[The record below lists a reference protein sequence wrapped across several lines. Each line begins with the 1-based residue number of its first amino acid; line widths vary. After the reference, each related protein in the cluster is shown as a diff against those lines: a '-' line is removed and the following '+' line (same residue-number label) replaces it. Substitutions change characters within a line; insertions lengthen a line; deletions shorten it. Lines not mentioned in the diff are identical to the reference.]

1 LVAARR
7 RLPARYRHR
16 LRRRAAAG
24 ASGLVMSA
32 AKEYG
37 AVRARRA
44 DESPIFAIIGAAS
57 WHQYFSA
64 AREPRGAIER
74 QSTMHKII
82 VLLSVSASVALA
94 AATTFAARAEE
105 PVDTTAFAQR
115 LFAVK
120 AVDKKTYACF
130 VRRYDA
136 DHLKHH
142 PLQKVSAMKI
152 LMTVEKSEE
161 AGSLQYGFQLGVSL
175 RNQPDAFSSGGDCSD
190 AKALPEGG
198 RMMISCSVDCD
209 GGGLYVTLA
218 SGDKSVVVDL
228 DQVRIWDVNKPDEDA
243 THSLRAGADDKTF
256 RLDRANVEE
265 CTSLVPDHD
274 ELEAMRHQ

>member
-1 LVAARR
+1 VTSTAEDCGTVRGEG
-7 RLPARYRHR
+7 
-16 LRRRAAAG
+16 AG
-24 ASGLVMSA
+24 
-32 AKEYG
+32 
-37 AVRARRA
+37 
-44 DESPIFAIIGAAS
+44 ESPIFAIIGAAS
-57 WHQYFSA
+57 WHEYFSTE
-64 AREPRGAIER
+64 REPRGAIER
-74 QSTMHKII
+74 RSTMHKII
-82 VLLSVSASVALA
+82 VLLSASVALA
-94 AATTFAARAEE
+94 AATTFVARAEE
-105 PVDTTAFAQR
+105 PADATAFAQR

-161 AGSLQYGFQLGVSL
+161 ANSLHYGFRLGVSL
-175 RNQPDAFSSGGDCSD
+175 RNQSDAFSSGGDCSD

-198 RMMISCSVDCD
+198 RMMIGCSVDCD

-228 DQVRIWDVNKPDEDA
+228 DQIRIWDVNKADEDA
-243 THSLRAGADDKTF
+243 AQSLSAGADDKSF
-256 RLDRANVEE
+256 RLDRTNLEE
-265 CTSLVPDHD
+265 CASLAPDHD
-274 ELEAMRHQ
+274 ELEAMRQQ

>member
-1 LVAARR
+1 MTSTAEDC
-7 RLPARYRHR
+7 
-16 LRRRAAAG
+16 G
-24 ASGLVMSA
+24 T
-32 AKEYG
+32 
-37 AVRARRA
+37 VRAEGA

-64 AREPRGAIER
+64 EREPRGAIWR
-74 QSTMHKII
+74 RSTMHKII
-82 VLLSVSASVALA
+82 VLLSASVALA
-94 AATTFAARAEE
+94 AATFVARAEE

-142 PLQKVSAMKI
+142 PLQKVGAMKI

-161 AGSLQYGFQLGVSL
+161 AASLQYGFQLGVSL
-175 RNQPDAFSSGGDCSD
+175 RNQPGAFSSGGGCSD

>member
-1 LVAARR
+1 
-7 RLPARYRHR
+7 
-16 LRRRAAAG
+16 
-24 ASGLVMSA
+24 
-32 AKEYG
+32 
-37 AVRARRA
+37 
-44 DESPIFAIIGAAS
+44 
-57 WHQYFSA
+57 
-64 AREPRGAIER
+64 
-74 QSTMHKII
+74 MHKII
-82 VLLSVSASVALA
+82 VLLSASVALA
-94 AATTFAARAEE
+94 AAAVIPAGAQEPVDKPVDK

-142 PLQKVSAMKI
+142 PLQKVSAMKM

-161 AGSLQYGFQLGVSL
+161 DAGLQYSFRLGIGFRSRAG
-175 RNQPDAFSSGGDCSD
+175 AFSSSGGCSD
-190 AKALPEGG
+190 AKALPGDG
-198 RMMISCSVDCD
+198 RMMISCSVECD

-228 DQVRIWDVNKPDEDA
+228 DQIRIWDDAKPDDDA
-243 THSLRAGADDKTF
+243 DHSLNAGADDKSF
-256 RLDRANVEE
+256 RLDRTNIEE
-265 CTSLVPDHD
+265 CASLVPDHD